1 MARRGN
7 TGKIKMPFWRGVPPK
22 SVNAINI
29 NSINA
34 IKVGFVTTL
43 ILVVLFIIGIVIA
56 FAKVE
61 TQAPTAHTERMPESP
76 LYLTVTTD
84 LTLWLGNEAIGRDI
98 LPTAL
103 DAATK
108 GERDTRVFFACGQL
122 SILWRSHGGHE
133 PPVQGRIPEGRVGRA
148 GENASSDQPGS
159 I

>member
-1 MARRGN
+1 
-7 TGKIKMPFWRGVPPK
+7 MPFWRGVPPK
-22 SVNAINI
+22 SINAINI

-34 IKVGFVTTL
+34 INVGLVTTL

-61 TQAPTAHTERMPESP
+61 TQAPTAHTERMHESP
-76 LYLTVTTD
+76 LYARFL
-84 LTLWLGNEAIGRDI
+84 AR
-98 LPTAL
+98 
-103 DAATK
+103 
-108 GERDTRVFFACGQL
+108 GQL

-133 PPVQGRIPEGRVGRA
+133 PRVQGRIPEGRAGRA